1 MFFNSNIITMPEE
14 KAPEV
19 EDKEIKKEVEPKE
32 EPKVELKEEP
42 VVEKTIEETL
52 KVEEKKERTVP
63 ESALLKQKSE
73 KKALAKELK
82 ELKNSIEDGAKSGEI
97 GKTLEEI
104 SEKHDVSKA
113 FLKDLISA
121 LTPAD
126 IDEKIDSRLKPLA
139 DEARANKIDT
149 LFEKEYKRT
158 LETMPEF
165 KGVVN
170 KVVIKSLTLDP
181 ANRKKTFSKIIEDA
195 YGHLLTGKRTLEKTK
210 PRGGNEAAG
219 IDYERAKTDTKYF
232 KEIMANPAQKKKYN
246 DGLATRIDL

>member
-1 MFFNSNIITMPEE
+1 MPEE
-14 KAPEV
+14 KAPVV
-19 EDKEIKKEVEPKE
+19 EDKKTEEVVEPKE
-32 EPKVELKEEP
+32 EPKVEPKVEL

-52 KVEEKKERTVP
+52 EVKEEKERTVP
-63 ESALLKQKSE
+63 ESALIKHKKEE
-73 KKALAKELK
+73 KRLAKELK
-82 ELKNSIEDGAKSGEI
+82 ELKASIDDGANQGEI
-97 GKTLEEI
+97 SKTLEEI

-113 FLKDLISA
+113 FLKDLINA

-126 IDEKIDSRLKPLA
+126 IDDKIDSRLKPLT
-139 DEARANKIDT
+139 DEAKANKIDT

-165 KGVVN
+165 KDIVN
-170 KVVIKSLTLDP
+170 KEVIKSLTLDP